1 MNKMEKKINFEKEM
15 NRLDEIIS
23 KLSSS
28 SNLDDSIKLYQEGK
42 EIIELLNT
50 AINESKEQIEEIIK

>member
-50 AINESKEQIEEIIK
+50 AINESKEQIDEIIK